1 MSAAFPELERR
12 ALGEVWGQKKLLGAH
27 LVGNALLLWAVYAL
41 LGRPDQTVWQLV
53 VSALLALVVL
63 FAAVWLHG
71 TALAAFHGVGQAGTL
86 RVGLPW
92 ASLRRLPK
100 LLPWVLLAAALL
112 ALAVWL
118 AGYGPR
124 VTVYLS
130 SRFTL
135 WLRAPVSPQKIEWV
149 YPALLRSLCLIGW
162 LVLLPLA
169 SQAAGGGF
177 SKRQALEM
185 AAAWRYWLA
194 CALLVLA
201 GIYLPGRLI
210 WWILPV
216 QGLFLETLS
225 MLVRFSLAYLLA
237 VTAWLTLAAVIGR
250 LSTKEEE

>member
-12 ALGEVWGQKKLLGAH
+12 ALGEVWGHKKLLGAH

-41 LGRPDQTVWQLV
+41 LGMGDQTVWQLV
-53 VSALLALVVL
+53 ISALLALVVL

-71 TALAAFHGVGQAGTL
+71 TALAAFHRVGQAP
-86 RVGLPW
+86 GLLP
-92 ASLRRLPK
+92 LRRLPK

-124 VTVYLS
+124 VAVYLS

-135 WLRAPVSPQKIEWV
+135 WLRTPVSPQKIEWV

-162 LVLLPLA
+162 LMLLPLA

-177 SKRQALEM
+177 SKRRALEM

-216 QGLFLETLS
+216 QGLFLEMLS

>member
-12 ALGEVWGQKKLLGAH
+12 ALGEVWGHKKLLGVH

-63 FAAVWLHG
+63 FAAMWLHG
-71 TALAAFHGVGQAGTL
+71 TALAAFHRVGQAP
-86 RVGLPW
+86 GLP
-92 ASLRRLPK
+92 LRRLPK

-112 ALAVWL
+112 AVAVWL

-177 SKRQALEM
+177 SRRRALKM
-185 AAAWRYWLA
+185 AATWRYWLA

-216 QGLFLETLS
+216 QGLFFETLS

>member
-1 MSAAFPELERR
+1 M
-12 ALGEVWGQKKLLGAH
+12 
-27 LVGNALLLWAVYAL
+27 GNALLLWAVYAL
-41 LGRPDQTVWQLV
+41 LGMGDQTVWQLV
-53 VSALLALVVL
+53 ISALLAVVVL
-63 FAAVWLHG
+63 SAAVWLHG
-71 TALAAFHGVGQAGTL
+71 TALAAFHRVGQAP
-86 RVGLPW
+86 GLPRTT
-92 ASLRRLPK
+92 LRRLPK

-162 LVLLPLA
+162 LMLLPLA